1 MLIAINRL
9 RDEMRRRTRHARPV
23 EHETLGALAGS
34 TPSTA
39 ADAPEQESRRALD
52 DALRSLSEPERE
64 LLHLRHAVGLS
75 FSDISE
81 LLGEPGHPLARHHR
95 VLGKLRAFLAP
106 HDPNKP
112 QEPNATLDEEGGG
125 T

>member
-1 MLIAINRL
+1 M
-9 RDEMRRRTRHARPV
+9 
-23 EHETLGALAGS
+23 GALAGS

-39 ADAPEQESRRALD
+39 ADAPGEQESRRALD
-52 DALRSLSEPERE
+52 DALRSLSEAERE

-81 LLGEPGHPLARHHR
+81 LLGEPRGTLLARHHR

-106 HDPNKP
+106 HDPHKP
-112 QEPNATLDEEGGG
+112 QEPNATLDEEGGRI
-125 T
+125 